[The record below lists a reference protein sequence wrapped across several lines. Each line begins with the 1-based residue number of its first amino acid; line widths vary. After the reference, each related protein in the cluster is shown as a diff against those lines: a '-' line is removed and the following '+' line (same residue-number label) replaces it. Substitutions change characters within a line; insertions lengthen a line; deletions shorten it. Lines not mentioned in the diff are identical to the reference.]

1 MIALFI
7 VINRTELFE
16 NLIDKFHENGIYSAT
31 IFDSIGMAS
40 TYQTESM
47 LTSFRGML
55 NKFRPFN
62 KTILM
67 LLPTEEEVEK
77 AKNCVREVMGD
88 LERENIGIMFTLPVT
103 SFEGIR
109 RIDS

>member
-47 LTSFRGML
+47 LTF
-55 NKFRPFN
+55 
-62 KTILM
+62 
-67 LLPTEEEVEK
+67 
-77 AKNCVREVMGD
+77 
-88 LERENIGIMFTLPVT
+88 
-103 SFEGIR
+103 
-109 RIDS
+109 